1 MKTKNLTPVDIEILL
16 RNGLLALEIPLAD
29 ELISKLVLYVSEL
42 HKWNRRMNL
51 VAKNTPVAESVE
63 KHFLDSLTLLAVIRQ
78 YKNDEMSLLDVGTG
92 AGFPGLVL
100 KTACPE
106 LDVTLVEP
114 REKRSIFLKHIIRTL
129 GLSRVRVITT
139 RIEDDSIP
147 RPDGGYSFIT
157 SRAVAEPNTFLP
169 MISRFAGAQSIII
182 TMLGGR
188 EKPAPLS
195 ADLDEEFQFIT
206 DHPFTLPVSGDKRI
220 LRLLRVR

>member
-1 MKTKNLTPVDIEILL
+1 MKTKNLSPADVEILL
-16 RNGLLALEIPLAD
+16 RNGLRALEIPLAD
-29 ELISKLVLYVSEL
+29 ELISKLALYATEL
-42 HKWNRRMNL
+42 HKWNQRMNL
-51 VAKNTPVAESVE
+51 VAKNTPIAESVE

-129 GLSRVRVITT
+129 GLSRVAVITS

-147 RPDGGYSFIT
+147 RPVEGYSFIT

-169 MISRFAGAQSIII
+169 MIGRFAGVHSIII

-195 ADLDEEFQFIT
+195 AGQSEKFQLINDHHFI
-206 DHPFTLPVSGDKRI
+206 LPISRDQRI
-220 LRLLRVR
+220 LRILKAR